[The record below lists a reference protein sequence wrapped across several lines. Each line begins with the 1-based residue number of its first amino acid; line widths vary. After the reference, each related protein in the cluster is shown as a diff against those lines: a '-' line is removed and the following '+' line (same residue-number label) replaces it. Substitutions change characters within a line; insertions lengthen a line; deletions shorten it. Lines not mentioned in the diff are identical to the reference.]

1 MNETTAAEEV
11 VETTKNA
18 VEEMN
23 QFTAY
28 LQENIPN
35 IIGFGVKVLF
45 AILFFLVGR
54 AVIKWIRKI
63 VRRWNVP
70 MRM

>member
-35 IIGFGVKVLF
+35 IIEFGVKVLF

-54 AVIKWIRKI
+54 AVIKLSLIHI
-63 VRRWNVP
+63 
-70 MRM
+70 